1 MWEINRAWNSNHHL
15 LSKSTP
21 KVNLVCYFT
30 LILPP
35 FIIIV
40 LIVRAC
46 YQAGTEPVF
55 DINGII
61 LSSIPHSFP
70 LSMHLPAVCAI
81 CSTAGKKSSY
91 VEFT

>member
-1 MWEINRAWNSNHHL
+1 MLISL
-15 LSKSTP
+15 
-21 KVNLVCYFT
+21 

-55 DINGII
+55 DINGFI

-70 LSMHLPAVCAI
+70 LRMHLPAAGAI
-81 CSTAGKKSSY
+81 CSTAGRKSGY
-91 VEFT
+91 VEVT